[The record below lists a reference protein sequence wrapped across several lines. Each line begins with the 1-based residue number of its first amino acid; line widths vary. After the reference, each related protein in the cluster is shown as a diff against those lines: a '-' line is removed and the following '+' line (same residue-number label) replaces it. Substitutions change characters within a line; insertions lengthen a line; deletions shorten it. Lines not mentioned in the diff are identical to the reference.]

1 MNLSSLRV
9 KTAVALLLSAACVAQ
24 AAPPD
29 LWPLAAK
36 APADLKTDTAALNS
50 TPFPAEL
57 KPAAQFQKLFLKIL
71 ATTAAKAQMVEPT
84 WVSELRPF
92 IAADRENDPVAHGTA
107 EVARAWLARAQM
119 RQIDLVLHQYYREN
133 VRFPDQLAFIE
144 SSLPEPLRLDPWGQ
158 PWAYKAHAPQGF
170 EKLTGQR
177 YQLGPAHLPDLGPCH
192 TPAALPGWS
201 LAVRHLGDKR
211 VLEIRTG
218 STTATLQPGG
228 KTGVYTL
235 LYLGDRWALLAG
247 PDQLFAVTF

>member
-1 MNLSSLRV
+1 M
-9 KTAVALLLSAACVAQ
+9 KTAVALLLLLFCACVAQ

-36 APADLKTDTAALNS
+36 APADLKSETAALIS
-50 TPFPAEL
+50 TPIPGEL

-71 ATTAAKAQMVEPT
+71 ATTASKVQMIEPT
-84 WVSELRPF
+84 WVNELRPF
-92 IAADRENDPVAHGTA
+92 IAADREKDPIAHGLA

-119 RQIDLVLHQYYREN
+119 RQIDVLLHQYYREN
-133 VRFPDQLAFIE
+133 VRFPEQFAIVE
-144 SSLPEPLRLDPWGQ
+144 SSVPEALRLDPWGQ
-158 PWAYKAHAPQGF
+158 PWAYKAHAPQGL

-235 LYLGDRWALLAG
+235 LYLEDRWALLAG